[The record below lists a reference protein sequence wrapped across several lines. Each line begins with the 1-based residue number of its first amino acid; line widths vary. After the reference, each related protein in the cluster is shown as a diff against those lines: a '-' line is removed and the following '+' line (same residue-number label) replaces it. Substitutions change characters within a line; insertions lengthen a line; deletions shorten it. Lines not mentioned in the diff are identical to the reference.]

1 MGKGLVFDPT
11 RYFIFCANVLG
22 SPYGSSSPVSA
33 NPHNPST
40 SWGPEFPAT
49 TTRDDIRAQLV
60 ILRQHFGVESVAAVI
75 GGSMG
80 GMAVLEWPLVAP
92 KDFVKNIVPIAT
104 SGRHSAWG
112 ISWGETQRQSIYSDP
127 KYEDGFYSHSDP
139 PSTGLAAARMAALL
153 TYRTQDSFES
163 RFGRKAQEEP
173 PQKSAREEGWDAMP
187 RTPGERALAAHNNGM
202 KRSTRSRPG
211 SPPQG
216 NNNAPPGG
224 TMTPTTSLNINKSAL
239 YDPLPRSDHKQP
251 LIFSAQSYLR
261 YQGDKFVAR
270 FDANCYI
277 SITRKMDTHDLAR
290 PVDKRLFADSAVQ
303 ERPPWPDV
311 LELLPRK
318 TLLIAISSDSLFT
331 LAEMQGLSSFM
342 PEARLEVVK
351 RCGFFRTFV
360 ETGPSDCPCLLR
372 RSCSPDGHDGFLLE
386 FEQINKHVL
395 GFLQERLPSIYEGEP
410 LMEWGD
416 QNGDFK
422 VTKTSVFGEAE
433 ADVSRW

>member
-22 SPYGSSSPVSA
+22 SPYGSSSPVSV
-33 NPHNPST
+33 NPYNPET

-49 TTRDDIRAQLV
+49 TTRDDIRAQLLL
-60 ILRQHFGVESVAAVI
+60 LRQHFGVASVAAVI

-127 KYEDGFYSHSDP
+127 KYADGFYSHSDP

-163 RFGRKAQEEP
+163 RFGRKAQQEEP
-173 PQKSAREEGWDAMP
+173 TRTAREEGWDAMP
-187 RTPGERALAAHNNGM
+187 RTPAERALAAHNNGL
-202 KRSTRSRPG
+202 KRTTRSRPG

-216 NNNAPPGG
+216 AASGSSTPGI
-224 TMTPTTSLNINKSAL
+224 SKSL
-239 YDPLPRSDHKQP
+239 YDPLPRSDLKQP

-277 SITRKMDTHDLAR
+277 SITRKMDSHDLAR
-290 PVDKRLFADSAVQ
+290 PVDQRLFADSAAP

-311 LELLPRK
+311 LELLPPK

-331 LAEMQGLSSFM
+331 LAEMQGLSQFM

-351 RCGFFRTFV
+351 RCV
-360 ETGPSDCPCLLR
+360 PSAFYTLYTSPPLCWHVLITNIR
-372 RSCSPDGHDGFLLE
+372 RLPNSPDGHDGFLLE
-386 FEQINKHVL
+386 FEQINRQVL
-395 GFLQERLPSIYEGEP
+395 SFLKERLPSIYEGEP
-410 LMEWGD
+410 LMEWGEAGAD
-416 QNGDFK
+416 GFK